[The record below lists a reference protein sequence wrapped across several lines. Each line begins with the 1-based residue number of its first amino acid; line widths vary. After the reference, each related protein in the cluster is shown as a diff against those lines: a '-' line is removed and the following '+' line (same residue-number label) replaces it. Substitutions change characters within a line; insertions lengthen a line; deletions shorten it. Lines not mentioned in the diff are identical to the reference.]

1 MAKEKKQKKQQEEIQ
16 EVQETQ
22 EKVVPRLK
30 KLYHEVIVPEMMKKF
45 GYKSVMQV
53 PRLVKIVINMGVGQA
68 TQDPKLL
75 EMAMKELAKITGQQ
89 PVIRRARKSISN
101 FKLRAGMA
109 IGCKVTLR
117 RERMYEFLDRLI
129 NAAIPRIRDFRG
141 LSDKSF
147 DGRGNYTLGI
157 KEHIIFPEI
166 NVDEVERIFGMD
178 ITIVTTAKTDEEAYE
193 LLKLFGM
200 PFVKRE
206 VVVEEKAAA

>member
-1 MAKEKKQKKQQEEIQ
+1 MAKEKKKKQEQEIQ
-16 EVQETQ
+16 EVEETQ

-30 KLYHEVIVPEMMKKF
+30 KLYQEVIISEMMKKF

-53 PRLVKIVINMGVGQA
+53 PRLVKIVVNMGVGQA

-193 LLKLFGM
+193 LLRLFGM
-200 PFVKRE
+200 PFRKRE
-206 VVVEEKAAA
+206 VVVEEKAVA

>member
-1 MAKEKKQKKQQEEIQ
+1 MAKEKKKVEESRPEERVI
-16 EVQETQ
+16 
-22 EKVVPRLK
+22 PRLREIYYK
-30 KLYHEVIVPEMMKKF
+30 EIVPALMKKF
-45 GYKSVMQV
+45 GYKNIMQV
-53 PRLVKIVINMGVGQA
+53 PRLVKIVVNMGVGKA
-68 TQDPKLL
+68 TQEPKLL
-75 EMAMKELAKITGQQ
+75 EMAMGELAKITGQK
-89 PVIRRARKSISN
+89 PLVRRAKKSISN
-101 FKLRAGMA
+101 FKLRKGMA

-117 RERMYEFLDRLI
+117 RDRMYEFLDRLI

-193 LLKLFGM
+193 LLRLFGM
-200 PFVKRE
+200 PFRKRE
-206 VVVEEKAAA
+206 VVVEEKEAA